1 MAYALKVK
9 VRYRHDNTGRVLLLP
24 ALLTEKGLLLSHL
37 RYLAKNTRNGASW
50 RERSTFAIMILINY
64 INANEGLF
72 DQATELLE
80 SFDGALRSGTINPND
95 LSDPSGLFWRPR
107 RAEDADYLIY
117 LITDYTDWLARQ
129 PEYDTGRANPF
140 RRATNAEQRLNWC
153 AYYQK
158 NDNVFL
164 NHLQK
169 DEDAIR
175 SNSFVREVGR
185 RGREPIVLEEVKK
198 FPETSISLLIDE
210 GFIRADRKDHPDPNM
225 RIDYKG
231 RALTLLMH
239 YGGIRKSEA
248 FHLYLTDIHIDKKR
262 HEAVVRI
269 YHPSQ
274 GASPDKGYRSREE
287 YLAQRFLRIP
297 RNQYPL
303 TERLHAGWKTP
314 VLSSTDKFFK
324 VEFFPPHKA
333 TEFLHAY
340 QHYLMYQ
347 RVEPQSHDHPY
358 AFTNSTGQPETIKN
372 FQRLHKA
379 AVNRIGLDHRK
390 YLGTTEHGHRHA
402 YGYRLAD
409 HGFNGAD
416 IQKMMRHRSP
426 HSHLVYIQSTSE
438 EFRAKMIDR
447 VEKRNGV

>member
-175 SNSFVREVGR
+175 RNSFVREVGR

-198 FPETSISLLIDE
+198 FPEASISLLLDE

-225 RIDYKG
+225 RIDT
-231 RALTLLMH
+231 RDEL
-239 YGGIRKSEA
+239 
-248 FHLYLTDIHIDKKR
+248 
-262 HEAVVRI
+262 
-269 YHPSQ
+269 
-274 GASPDKGYRSREE
+274 
-287 YLAQRFLRIP
+287 
-297 RNQYPL
+297 
-303 TERLHAGWKTP
+303 
-314 VLSSTDKFFK
+314 
-324 VEFFPPHKA
+324 
-333 TEFLHAY
+333 
-340 QHYLMYQ
+340 
-347 RVEPQSHDHPY
+347 
-358 AFTNSTGQPETIKN
+358 
-372 FQRLHKA
+372 
-379 AVNRIGLDHRK
+379 
-390 YLGTTEHGHRHA
+390 
-402 YGYRLAD
+402 
-409 HGFNGAD
+409 
-416 IQKMMRHRSP
+416 
-426 HSHLVYIQSTSE
+426 
-438 EFRAKMIDR
+438 
-447 VEKRNGV
+447 